1 MIAVALLAAALS
13 VTPPPFSL
21 KQTPPPLNARQAERL
36 KALEPCLKLN
46 AQQAA
51 YRKQQY
57 RRTGGN
63 GPKGQYA
70 VIRRVGECSL
80 ASPMR

>member
-1 MIAVALLAAALS
+1 MIVIAFLAAALS

-36 KALEPCLKLN
+36 KAIEPCLKWN
-46 AQQAA
+46 AERAA

-57 RRTGGN
+57 RQTGRKA
-63 GPKGQYA
+63 PQGQYA
-70 VIRRVGECSL
+70 VIRRVGECSV
-80 ASPMR
+80 STPMR